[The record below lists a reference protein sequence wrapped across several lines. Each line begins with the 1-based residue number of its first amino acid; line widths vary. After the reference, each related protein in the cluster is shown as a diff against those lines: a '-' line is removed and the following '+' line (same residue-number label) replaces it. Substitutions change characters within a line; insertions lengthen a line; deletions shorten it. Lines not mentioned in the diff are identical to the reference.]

1 LIDKIQALRGDRIL
15 VAFLNLDRPSNPPIP
30 GMMTQFH
37 ADVKES
43 LFRVLKESVP
53 AGAKVDLY
61 LYTRGGDVNAVWPIV
76 SLLREFDSDFE
87 VLVPFR
93 CHSGGTLA
101 ALGARRVVL
110 GPLSELSPVDPST
123 GNQFNPVDP
132 SNATARLAI
141 SVEDV
146 RSYRQFV
153 LDQLTD
159 GKAAEP
165 SVLAPFIE
173 KLVATVHPLALGNV
187 HRVHQQ
193 IKQLATTLLNLHS
206 IKGRDIPSIVDQLTT
221 QFYSHLHMINR
232 NEALKILGNEHVEF
246 ASPELADAMDQLLQR
261 YKGDFGLHTPFMLSA
276 HLGDNLEESVRF
288 VGGVVESRSWSYLYA
303 TKAQIRQQS
312 KLPANVQLQIP
323 VGQPVPLIPG
333 LPRDYQWQ
341 ITDQRW
347 VHNLDPQGV
356 TI

>member
-1 LIDKIQALRGDRIL
+1 VKYFQALRNGRIL

-53 AGAKVDLY
+53 AGGKVDLY
-61 LYTRGGDVNAVWPIV
+61 LYTRGDDVNAVWPIV
-76 SLLREFDSDFE
+76 GLLREFDPDFE

-101 ALGARRVVL
+101 ALGSRRMVL

-123 GNQFNPVDP
+123 GNQFNPIDP

-153 LDQLTD
+153 LDQFAGED
-159 GKAAEP
+159 ADAM
-165 SVLAPFIE
+165 VLAPFIE
-173 KLVATVHPLALGNV
+173 KLVANVHPLALGNV
-187 HRVHQQ
+187 HRIHQQ
-193 IKQLATTLLNLHS
+193 IKQLAATLLDLHPIS
-206 IKGRDIPSIVDQLTT
+206 GRDLPSVVDKLTT

-232 NEALKILGNEHVEF
+232 NEALEILGNEHVQF
-246 ASPELADAMDQLLQR
+246 APPELADAMDQLLQR

-276 HLGDNLEESVRF
+276 HLGDKLEESVRF
-288 VGGVVESRSWSYLYA
+288 VGGVVESKSWSYLFA
-303 TKAQIRQQS
+303 TRAQIRQQS
-312 KLPANVQLQIP
+312 KLPPNVQLQIP